1 MQWSELNKERKV
13 IKLSL
18 KRLKAG
24 LNKIIQGELQER
36 KLHHKLDEE
45 ELVKL
50 SETLLKPWYVRHVH
64 TMHRRL
70 VWLTFYKSLS
80 LKMNLVSFRVKVIRS
95 FIFFLL
101 WECIWFFLSFEGNF
115 VHRYKM
121 TRNVMSVVAMQL
133 PIYFLTWLSLRKY
146 WSKTKSKLF

>member
-24 LNKIIQGELQER
+24 LNKIIEGELQER

-50 SETLLKPWYVRHVH
+50 SETLLKP
-64 TMHRRL
+64 
-70 VWLTFYKSLS
+70 
-80 LKMNLVSFRVKVIRS
+80 
-95 FIFFLL
+95 
-101 WECIWFFLSFEGNF
+101 
-115 VHRYKM
+115 
-121 TRNVMSVVAMQL
+121 
-133 PIYFLTWLSLRKY
+133 
-146 WSKTKSKLF
+146 